1 VGVVGHYEK
10 NLEAYVRE
18 NEFENHS
25 VGRLNLNL
33 VMNPV
38 MDPVMFTFHLRRP
51 EVS

>member
-18 NEFENHS
+18 NEFKNHS
-25 VGRLNLNL
+25 IGRLNLNL
-33 VMNPV
+33 VMN
-38 MDPVMFTFHLRRP
+38 PVMFTFHLRRP